1 MVDHK
6 AAAGEATTTRRTRGP
21 RRIVS
26 LLDYGAG
33 NVRSVRNAII
43 ALGYEVEDIT
53 TVEEIQ
59 KAEMIIFPGKFFY
72 FAKLKSFL

>member
-1 MVDHK
+1 MVD
-6 AAAGEATTTRRTRGP
+6 AGQSTSTRTRS
-21 RRIVS
+21 IVS

-53 TVEEIQ
+53 TVEEIE
-59 KAEMIIFPGKFFY
+59 KAKMIIFPGKFF
-72 FAKLKSFL
+72 FLLN